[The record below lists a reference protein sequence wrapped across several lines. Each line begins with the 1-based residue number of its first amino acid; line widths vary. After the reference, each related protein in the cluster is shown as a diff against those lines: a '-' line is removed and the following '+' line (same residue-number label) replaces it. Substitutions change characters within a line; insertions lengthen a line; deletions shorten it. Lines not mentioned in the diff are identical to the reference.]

1 MPTSIDPQP
10 AENELEC
17 ARCGAYFHI
26 ELTRCPN
33 CGVNIY
39 EPEDEDEQ
47 GEAIAYPAT
56 LPQRAGF
63 WPQAKRFLRRLLGK
77 EDLSQALF
85 SASLEQIELYDELL
99 RKVGGDEAAADR
111 LIALEGKRSPQASR
125 SECIRRAIERWER
138 DNR

>member
-26 ELTRCPN
+26 GLTRCPN

-39 EPEDEDEQ
+39 EPEDEAEQ

-56 LPQRAGF
+56 VRQNVGF
-63 WPQAKRFLRRLLGK
+63 WAQVKRFLRRLVGK
-77 EDLSQALF
+77 EDLAQALF

-99 RKVGGDEAAADR
+99 RKVGGDEGIANR
-111 LIALEGKRSPQASR
+111 LIAFEGERSPQASR

-138 DNR
+138 DNS